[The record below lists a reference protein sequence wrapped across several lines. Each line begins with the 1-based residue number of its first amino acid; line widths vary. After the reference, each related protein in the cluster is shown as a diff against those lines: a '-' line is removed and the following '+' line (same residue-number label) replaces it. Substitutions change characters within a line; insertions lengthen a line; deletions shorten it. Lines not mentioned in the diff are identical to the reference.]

1 MTFDKIE
8 LIVRST
14 ITGVETKIDGSK
26 QELVYKGY
34 TMFRKTSKDEVL
46 YARNPA
52 QVCCF
57 DATELTRTDVKDI
70 ARSFKNFFRK

>member
-14 ITGVETKIDGSK
+14 ITGVETKIEGSK
-26 QELVYKGY
+26 QELVYKDY

-57 DATELTRTDVKDI
+57 DATKLTRTDVKDI
-70 ARSFKNFFRK
+70 ARAFKNFFRK

>member
-8 LIVRST
+8 LIVRAT
-14 ITGVETKIDGSK
+14 ITGVETKIEGSK
-26 QELVYKGY
+26 RELVYKGY

-46 YARNPA
+46 YARNPE

-57 DATELTRTDVKDI
+57 NANELNRTDVKDI
-70 ARSFKNFFRK
+70 ARAFKNFFKK